1 MKVAVLGTGMI
12 GSALAEAFLQVG
24 YEVVVYN
31 RTTAKTD
38 ALVKKGASAA
48 QTPAEAIKNT
58 DAAFLTVMDAKAVRE
73 LLFSD
78 ACKAVLSGKY
88 IANVATI
95 GADEIV
101 ELAKDATA
109 LGANMAEYSIKSDA
123 VQVRAL
129 ETYAFLACT
138 PDHEEFWKGIVQP
151 IGEVLYVGNTGAAAT
166 AVTLNIMEGTL
177 ANVFLAYA
185 FAYAQKESLPRE
197 VVERA
202 VASVNPAA
210 KDMLT
215 SMFAHQYH
223 GFATLDGFRD
233 TTVVALNALKAA
245 GLPTAVFDAILAM
258 YDTANKKGYGD
269 QGETALVESLL

>member
-31 RTTAKTD
+31 RTAAKTD

-48 QTPAEAIKNT
+48 QTPADAIKNT

-78 ACKAVLSGKY
+78 TCKAVLSGKY
-88 IANVATI
+88 IANVATV
-95 GADEIV
+95 GANEIA

-177 ANVFLAYA
+177 SNVFLAYA
-185 FAYAQKESLPRE
+185 VAYAQKEGLPRE

-215 SMFAHQYH
+215 GIFARQYP